1 MKKELQAPPAHYEVG
16 KFYDVLCVY
25 AKWPN
30 MDARPRWWPV
40 LGPQH
45 EDSDFINAG
54 YQHYHVDFR
63 FLNDASRELLRGPQG
78 PSRAFSVVVTSVN
91 IVAESA
97 GLPTRDSSA
106 ERMLEDDS
114 WFQVRRVKCKA
125 QWPAYPS
132 RFAWWLSELEA
143 AYMGERLRGGRY
155 CPHKGTDLSTIK
167 PDGDVV
173 TCPLHGLRWNVRTG
187 ELVSTNHGRDN
198 GSCGSGI
205 LNSDKEG

>member
-143 AYMGERLRGGRY
+143 AYMGERLREWALLPAQGHGPEYDQAGRRRRYLPAPRTAGG
-155 CPHKGTDLSTIK
+155 
-167 PDGDVV
+167 
-173 TCPLHGLRWNVRTG
+173 TCQDRRTRAP
-187 ELVSTNHGRDN
+187 VQIDGRDN
-198 GSCGSGI
+198 GSCGFRSY
-205 LNSDKEG
+205 